1 MTCNQSLIGSRDVVR
16 RGNRGER
23 RRVVLRHVGAVAVLA
38 AALASCGGG
47 TSSGSAVGP
56 TATGAAAASGTGGT
70 LVIGMTAAN
79 IPPPTPGGYETE
91 GWEGERFVGFN
102 LYDGLTRLKL
112 DQNTT
117 GPSVEPGLAVSW
129 SPSADAKTWTFKLRP
144 NVTFTDGTPWNADAA
159 VFGLR
164 RILDSKFEHYDANDA
179 GLLAFYTANMDSVV
193 KVDDMTVAVVAKTA
207 DSFIPDDMPFLTFG
221 SPTALVAE
229 GKDFVNHPVSTGPFM
244 FKSEVIGQSLTLVPN
259 PHYWGGAPK
268 LDKLIL
274 RPIPDATARV
284 TALRNGEVNWIE
296 FPAPDDIQPL
306 VSAGFKLSEQP
317 YSHIWPWVFD
327 TTKGPLKDVRVRQA
341 LNLAVDRKSMV
352 TNILQGTGTPALQYI
367 PKPDPGY
374 DPANDTLTYDQV
386 KAKQLLADAG
396 YPNGFTMSVVYPASG
411 SGNMVPIPMDQFMQA
426 ELAKIGVTV
435 KLEQI
440 EWSTMVTDYAADKV
454 SNGADAEM
462 ISLGFYPPDTWVS
475 TFGTNAV
482 SNIGHW
488 SDPKF
493 DDIMKQILA
502 TTDPVARAKMF
513 QDMNAILMAGA
524 PWLLVVSDLNPR
536 ILSPKVHGF
545 IQPKAVW
552 VDLRNVWVG

>member
-1 MTCNQSLIGSRDVVR
+1 MTVTPSTSNCSRF
-16 RGNRGER
+16 
-23 RRVVLRHVGAVAVLA
+23 VLRPL
-38 AALASCGGG
+38 AALALLGAGLTACGGG
-47 TSSGSAVGP
+47 GSKSTAGAPASSTP
-56 TATGAAAASGTGGT
+56 AAASGTGGT
-70 LVIGMTAAN
+70 LVIAMTAAN

-112 DQNTT
+112 DQNTS
-117 GPSVEPGLAVSW
+117 GPSVEPGLALSW
-129 SPSADAKTWTFKLRP
+129 TPSADAKTWTFKLRP

-159 VFGLR
+159 VFGLQ
-164 RILDSKFEHYDANDA
+164 RILDSKFQYYDANDA
-179 GLLAFYTANMDSVV
+179 GLLAFYTSNLDSVA
-193 KVDDMTVAVVAKTA
+193 KVDDMTVAVTAKSP
-207 DSFIPDDMPFLTFG
+207 DSFVPNDMPYLTFG
-221 SPTALVAE
+221 SPTALVKE

-244 FKSEVIGQSLTLVPN
+244 FKSEVIGQSLTMVPN
-259 PHYWGGAPK
+259 PHYWGPVPK
-268 LDKLIL
+268 LDKVVL

-296 FPAPDDIQPL
+296 FPAPDAIQPL
-306 VSAGFKLSEQP
+306 VSAGFKLFEEP
-317 YSHIWPWVFD
+317 YSHIWPWVYD

-341 LNLAVDRKSMV
+341 LNYAIDRDSMV
-352 TNILQGTGTPALQYI
+352 KNILQGTGTPAQQYI

-374 DPANDTLTYDQV
+374 DPSNDTLTYNPA
-386 KAKQLLADAG
+386 KAKQLLAEAG

-411 SGNMVPIPMDQFMQA
+411 SGNMVPIPMDQFMQG

-462 ISLGFYPPDTWVS
+462 ISLGFYPPDTWYT
-475 TFGTNAV
+475 TFGTDQV

-493 DDIMKQILA
+493 DAVMKQIFA
-502 TTDPVARAKMF
+502 TTDPAQQVKLF
-513 QDMNAILMAGA
+513 QQMNSVLMAGA

-536 ILSPKVHGF
+536 VLSPKVHGF
-545 IQPKAVW
+545 VQPKAVW
-552 VDLRNVWVG
+552 VDLRNIWVG